1 MADSD
6 YAEFSIAHDR
16 LYTLDHLWMQ
26 VLDEDKDEGTT
37 SIKIGLSEFLMA
49 EFGEVIQVV
58 LARPRDCLLYTSPS
72 PRDLSTS
79 RMPSSA

>member
-37 SIKIGLSEFLMA
+37 SILSL
-49 EFGEVIQVV
+49 IHI
-58 LARPRDCLLYTSPS
+58 
-72 PRDLSTS
+72 
-79 RMPSSA
+79 